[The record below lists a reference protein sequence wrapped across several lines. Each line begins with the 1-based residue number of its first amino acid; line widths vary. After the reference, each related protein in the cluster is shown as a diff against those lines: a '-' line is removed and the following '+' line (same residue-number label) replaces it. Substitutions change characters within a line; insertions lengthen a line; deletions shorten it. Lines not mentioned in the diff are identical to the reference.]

1 MRFRIPTAFVLVAAF
16 LGSGTALAT
25 ASGPSISEF
34 ETGLTP
40 GVQLWGITSGPDGNT
55 WFTEEN
61 NNAVGRVTP
70 GAVITEFT
78 AGFPTGSPRGIVTGP
93 DGNLWVAQA
102 GGDGGIARVTKAGD
116 VTEFPVPT
124 AGDPNDIAVGP
135 DGNLWY
141 VDPAANVIGRITPTG
156 SITEFTDGLSDG
168 AEPTSIVKGLRRQA
182 LVHRA
187 GDGQDRRDHQR
198 RCDHGVQQQPVRQ
211 RRARRHRGGP
221 RRQALVHAD
230 GRPGRHRPDH
240 HHGRRHEVQ
249 RRPDHE
255 LEAARHRRRARRR
268 ALVHGVRGPGPDRA
282 HHDRGRHHRV
292 LLGLVAITNPW
303 FIAAGPDGN
312 MWFTGN
318 NSPGRVARITLP
330 PLVRDVAADLIG
342 TGSARL
348 RGKVRP
354 NSQATSYHFEYGPTT
369 DYGMAT
375 DTAYA
380 GSSYDLMQVLATVDG
395 LAPATKYHYRVV
407 AENDAGVSTGPD
419 RVFATAA
426 LPVTEPD
433 PPVAAPPAKPEPE
446 PEFAKTI
453 VAGGEDV
460 RFKTPGGT
468 WQDLPDGAE
477 LPVGVALDAR
487 RGSVNLESAGCR
499 GGVQTGTFGGGV
511 FSVRQPRSGC
521 GRVDV
526 YLRGGSFKRCAR
538 LPQARERSPG
548 LRVEDAPGAAAL
560 GARQRRQVPQ
570 PRAPQPRDRPRHALA
585 DRGSLRRHAHA
596 RDERRGG
603 GARLQ
608 APSQRAGARGPLV
621 PGQGQGEGAPPLAA
635 LTLPM
640 QCLGNGEGRRTPPR
654 GRRPRSRGE
663 RRHAQALGAR
673 GQAAH
678 QAGPRE
684 PPRVSQ
690 REIQRLAQRPD
701 RHRAGD
707 SLSARNRF
715 PGVVRSVEADG
726 VMAIVEIEAG
736 PHRITAAITRD
747 AVEELG
753 LAPGVSATAAVKATS
768 VMVERA

>member
-1 MRFRIPTAFVLVAAF
+1 MRFRIPMAIVLAAAF

-78 AGFPTGSPRGIVTGP
+78 SGFPTGSPRGIVTGP

-102 GGDGGIARVTKAGD
+102 GGDGGIARVTKAGE

-168 AEPTSIVKGLRRQA
+168 AEPTSIVKGPDNRLWFTEEETGKIGAITSAGVITEFSSSLSGSDEPADIVAGPDGKLWFTLTADPGGIGRISTTGDVMKFSAGLTMNSKPLGIAAGPDGA
-182 LVHRA
+182 LWFTESA
-187 GDGQDRRDHQR
+187 
-198 RCDHGVQQQPVRQ
+198 
-211 RRARRHRGGP
+211 A
-221 RRQALVHAD
+221 
-230 GRPGRHRPDH
+230 PGRI
-240 HHGRRHEVQ
+240 GRVTTSGEIT
-249 RRPDHE
+249 E
-255 LEAARHRRRARRR
+255 YSS
-268 ALVHGVRGPGPDRA
+268 
-282 HHDRGRHHRV
+282 
-292 LLGLVAITNPW
+292 GLVAITNPW

-330 PLVRDVAADLIG
+330 PLVKELAADQVGIA
-342 TGSARL
+342 SARL
-348 RGKVRP
+348 RGRVRP
-354 NSQATSYHFEYGPTT
+354 NSQATSYHFEYGPTA

-375 DTAYA
+375 QTAYA
-380 GSSYDLMQVLATVDG
+380 GSSYDLMQVLATVGD
-395 LAPATKYHYRVV
+395 LAPATQYHYRVV
-407 AENDAGVSTGPD
+407 AENDAGVTTGPD
-419 RVFATAA
+419 RVFATAP
-426 LPVTEPD
+426 LPAAD
-433 PPVAAPPAKPEPE
+433 SPVPPAHPEPE
-446 PEFAKTI
+446 AKPEFAKTI
-453 VAGGEDV
+453 VADGDDV

-487 RGSVNLESAGCR
+487 SGSVNLQSAGCR

-538 LPQARERSPG
+538 LPRRASARRASASRTRRVRRLWGRDSGGKFRSHG
-548 LRVEDAPGAAAL
+548 RHSHATVRGTRWLTEDRCDGTLTRVTNGA
-560 GARQRRQVPQ
+560 VVV
-570 PRAPQPRDRPRHALA
+570 RDY
-585 DRGSLRRHAHA
+585 RRH
-596 RDERRGG
+596 RNV
-603 GARLQ
+603 LV
-608 APSQRAGARGPLV
+608 RAGHSYLAKAKAR
-621 PGQGQGEGAPPLAA
+621 A
-635 LTLPM
+635 
-640 QCLGNGEGRRTPPR
+640 RRR
-654 GRRPRSRGE
+654 
-663 RRHAQALGAR
+663 
-673 GQAAH
+673 
-678 QAGPRE
+678 
-684 PPRVSQ
+684 
-690 REIQRLAQRPD
+690 
-701 RHRAGD
+701 
-707 SLSARNRF
+707 
-715 PGVVRSVEADG
+715 
-726 VMAIVEIEAG
+726 
-736 PHRITAAITRD
+736 
-747 AVEELG
+747 
-753 LAPGVSATAAVKATS
+753 
-768 VMVERA
+768 

>member
-1 MRFRIPTAFVLVAAF
+1 MRFRVPTAFVLVAAF
-16 LGSGTALAT
+16 VGPGTALAT
-25 ASGPSISEF
+25 ASGPSVSEF

-141 VDPAANVIGRITPTG
+141 VDPAANVIGRITPEG
-156 SITEFTDGLSDG
+156 SITEFTDGLSTG
-168 AEPTSIVKGLRRQA
+168 AEPTSIVKGPDSRLWFTEGETGKIGAITSAGVITEFSSGLSGSAEPADIVAGPDGKLWFTLTADPGGIGRISTTGDVMKFSAGLTMNSKPLGIAAGPDGA
-182 LVHRA
+182 LWFTESA
-187 GDGQDRRDHQR
+187 
-198 RCDHGVQQQPVRQ
+198 
-211 RRARRHRGGP
+211 A
-221 RRQALVHAD
+221 
-230 GRPGRHRPDH
+230 PGRI
-240 HHGRRHEVQ
+240 GRVTTSGEIT
-249 RRPDHE
+249 E
-255 LEAARHRRRARRR
+255 YSS
-268 ALVHGVRGPGPDRA
+268 
-282 HHDRGRHHRV
+282 
-292 LLGLVAITNPW
+292 GLVAITNPW

-330 PLVRDVAADLIG
+330 PLVKELAPDQIG
-342 TGSARL
+342 TASARL
-348 RGKVRP
+348 RGRVRP
-354 NSQATSYHFEYGPTT
+354 NSQATSYHFEYGPTM
-369 DYGMAT
+369 DYGMST
-375 DTAYA
+375 GTAYA

-407 AENDAGVSTGPD
+407 AENDAGVTTGPD

-426 LPVTEPD
+426 LPVTEP
-433 PPVAAPPAKPEPE
+433 PPVAPPPAKPK

-453 VAGGEDV
+453 VADGEGV

-487 RGSVNLESAGCR
+487 RGSVDLMSAGCR

-511 FSVRQPRSGC
+511 FAVRQPRSGC

-538 LPQARERSPG
+538 LPRRVSARRASASTTRRVRRLWGRDSGGKFRSHG
-548 LRVEDAPGAAAL
+548 RHSHATVRGTRWLTEDRCGGTLTRVTNGA
-560 GARQRRQVPQ
+560 VVV
-570 PRAPQPRDRPRHALA
+570 RDYKRHRNVLV
-585 DRGSLRRHAHA
+585 
-596 RDERRGG
+596 
-603 GARLQ
+603 
-608 APSQRAGARGPLV
+608 RAGHSYLAKAKTRAR
-621 PGQGQGEGAPPLAA
+621 
-635 LTLPM
+635 
-640 QCLGNGEGRRTPPR
+640 RR
-654 GRRPRSRGE
+654 
-663 RRHAQALGAR
+663 
-673 GQAAH
+673 
-678 QAGPRE
+678 
-684 PPRVSQ
+684 
-690 REIQRLAQRPD
+690 
-701 RHRAGD
+701 
-707 SLSARNRF
+707 
-715 PGVVRSVEADG
+715 
-726 VMAIVEIEAG
+726 
-736 PHRITAAITRD
+736 
-747 AVEELG
+747 
-753 LAPGVSATAAVKATS
+753 
-768 VMVERA
+768 